1 MTWEQVWANPQI
13 KELIALGIREDIGTG
28 DHSTLASISESTKG
42 SAKMIAKQDA
52 YIAGIPLAIEIFHS
66 IDPAL
71 TISVKIKE
79 GAFIRKGEI
88 IMEVYGNARSIL
100 SAERLVLNFIQ
111 RMSGITTLSQHFAS
125 IAKSYRTKILDTRKT
140 TPGHRLLEKYAVNIG
155 GCSNHRIGL
164 YDMIMLKDNH
174 IDFCG
179 GIEHSINKTKDY
191 LKVNNLNLKIEIETR
206 SLQEVQEV
214 LSVGGVDVIML
225 DNFNPTEIQ
234 EALKLI
240 NGAVLTEASG
250 GISEHNLVDYLKT
263 GVDFISI
270 GALTHS
276 SKNIDISLKTVLEK
290 K

>member
-1 MTWEQVWANPQI
+1 
-13 KELIALGIREDIGTG
+13 
-28 DHSTLASISESTKG
+28 
-42 SAKMIAKQDA
+42 
-52 YIAGIPLAIEIFHS
+52 
-66 IDPAL
+66 
-71 TISVKIKE
+71 
-79 GAFIRKGEI
+79 
-88 IMEVYGNARSIL
+88 MEVYGNARSIL

-225 DNFNPTEIQ
+225 DNFNPTQIQ